1 MQPESDQPEFQ
12 PDGPVA
18 QRVMAEKSPAQLLA
32 EAQQEQQGLEALQ
45 LQGVFQVGQEVSLP
59 NDQGQIEAGWR
70 VEAITAATGNQPET
84 VRVTRN
90 GVTLEVTRDY
100 LMTVVRLDPTAASQL
115 EAQPPPPASSD

>member
-1 MQPESDQPEFQ
+1 
-12 PDGPVA
+12 
-18 QRVMAEKSPAQLLA
+18 MAEKSPAQLLA